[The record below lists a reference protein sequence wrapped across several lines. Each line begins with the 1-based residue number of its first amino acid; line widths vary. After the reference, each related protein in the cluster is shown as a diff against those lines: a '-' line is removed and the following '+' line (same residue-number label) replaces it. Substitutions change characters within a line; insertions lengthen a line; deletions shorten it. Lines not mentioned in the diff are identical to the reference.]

1 MAKQCKEKNVFMTKK
16 IIDDLLSYLN
26 LKNYREFAGYLGISP
41 TRVYSWLKYGKI
53 ADTGLVLVKNP
64 EINPAWLYDHS
75 GPMLLDSQQQADQSE
90 AEAVAVEA
98 AAERV
103 EAGEGEHVELFS
115 QEDQPPVSK
124 LLQMVAIVIEY
135 DSVFRPALASNVV
148 AFYMAIGSRSGR
160 QAGSGRS
167 SLSELLVMTS
177 KILESRTR
185 KI

>member
-1 MAKQCKEKNVFMTKK
+1 ML
-16 IIDDLLSYLN
+16 IDN
-26 LKNYREFAGYLGISP
+26 
-41 TRVYSWLKYGKI
+41 
-53 ADTGLVLVKNP
+53 
-64 EINPAWLYDHS
+64 
-75 GPMLLDSQQQADQSE
+75 QQQADQSE

-177 KILESRTR
+177 KILESRTVYSNALISNIVAFHQAVLGEIEMGKLR
-185 KI
+185 DEMAAIREQNIDIVARLAKIENAQQVTPEQPAKKREAI

>member
-1 MAKQCKEKNVFMTKK
+1 MVKK
-16 IIDDLLSYLN
+16 ILLTLALRAN
-26 LKNYREFAGYLGISP
+26 VKGIQGLAEYLGEP
-41 TRVYSWLKYGKI
+41 KTRLYGWIKNGKIVDTGSILAKFQDIRIEWLKTGK
-53 ADTGLVLVKNP
+53 
-64 EINPAWLYDHS
+64 
-75 GPMLLDSQQQADQSE
+75 GPMLIDNNQQPPGQPVVVAKEVE
-90 AEAVAVEA
+90 AETEK
-98 AAERV
+98 EE